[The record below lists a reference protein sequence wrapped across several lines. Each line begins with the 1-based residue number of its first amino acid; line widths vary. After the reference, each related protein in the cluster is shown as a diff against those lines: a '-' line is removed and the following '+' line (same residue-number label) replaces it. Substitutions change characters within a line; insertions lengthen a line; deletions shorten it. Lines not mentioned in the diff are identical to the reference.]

1 MPINRVFTRFFLPC
15 ESISVLRCPDHLG
28 RERVFMNRQVKETPI
43 KEFNI
48 YLVSDATGTTLQGLA
63 RAALSQF
70 ENVEPTERFWPMIRS
85 EAQLDRA
92 IKDIELNPG
101 PVLFTF
107 VDKKLRRKLQNACYA
122 LDIPCLP
129 VLDPILRTMSS
140 YLGLPPKGIPGLQHA
155 LDEAYYK
162 RIDAVDYAL
171 NFDDGQN
178 LEGLED
184 ADVILVG
191 VSRTSKT
198 PTCIFL
204 ARRGVKAA
212 NIPLVP
218 GVPFPEKILSY
229 EKPMFVGLTE
239 APKRLENLRRSRL
252 HADKDQQYYSEN
264 EYIDLERI
272 EDEIRDARRLF
283 SKNKWPV
290 IDVTRRSVEET
301 TAEIIVLLNKHKAKM
316 REASNGE

>member
-1 MPINRVFTRFFLPC
+1 MNPIEP
-15 ESISVLRCPDHLG
+15 
-28 RERVFMNRQVKETPI
+28 KEPI
-43 KEFNI
+43 HQFHM

-70 ENVEPTERFWPMIRS
+70 DGIEPVERFWPMIRS
-85 EAQLDRA
+85 EMQLERA
-92 IKDIELNPG
+92 IADIKKKPG

-107 VDKKLRRKLQNACYA
+107 VDKKLRRKLQSVCAE
-122 LDIPCLP
+122 LDVPCMP

-140 YLGLPPKGIPGLQHA
+140 YLGVPSRGIPGLQHA
-155 LDEAYYK
+155 LDEAYFK
-162 RIDAVDYAL
+162 RIDAVDFAL
-171 NFDDGQN
+171 NFDDGRQQ
-178 LEGLED
+178 EGLDE

-218 GVPFPEKILSY
+218 GVPFPEELVSKLK
-229 EKPMFVGLTE
+229 KPLVVGLTE
-239 APKRLENLRRSRL
+239 SPKRLERVRRSRL
-252 HADKDQQYYSEN
+252 HADDDHKHYDGNDYL
-264 EYIDLERI
+264 DLGKI
-272 EDEIRDARRLF
+272 EEEVRNARRLF
-283 SKNKWPV
+283 NKYGWPV

-301 TAEIIVLLNKHKAKM
+301 TAEIYATLQRHKAKLK
-316 REASNGE
+316 EKNGE